1 MKAIQDLILREVAE
15 EHILIPVG
23 KAALK
28 LHGMITLSESGLLLW
43 NMLQKDCTEEELVN
57 EITAEYMIDKE
68 TAIADVKSFIVQMK
82 QVGLLED

>member
-57 EITAEYMIDKE
+57 AITAEYMIDKE